1 MFVQINVIHINADFF
16 FFFTSPPVGSMKH
29 LLLPCWSAFT
39 CLNYL
44 MCNKLLLL
52 FLFLVTQEF
61 DSK

>member
-39 CLNYL
+39 C
-44 MCNKLLLL
+44 
-52 FLFLVTQEF
+52 
-61 DSK
+61 